1 MDCWAPL
8 SMEFSRQEYSSV
20 LAIPAILFSRGAY
33 QPRDRSWVSCIADEF
48 FTIWA
53 TRLPTGHSR
62 LPQTSIFFSFYS
74 PCQIASSYY
83 PPDNLSLILIS
94 AGLLCEG
101 SPSSPGGPPWFFKY
115 FPLLWDHFLLYQLL
129 YRTIFV
135 YMSFSLEQ
143 TCWGQDYG
151 VSLWS
156 PRHTAWQIGG
166 VH

>member
-8 SMEFSRQEYSSV
+8 SMEFSRQEYWSV
-20 LAIPAILFSRGAY
+20 LAILAILSSREAY
-33 QPRDRSWVSCIADEF
+33 QPRDRTWVSALQASC
-48 FTIWA
+48 FTIWT

-62 LPQTSIFFSFYS
+62 LPQTTIFFSFYF
-74 PCQIASSYY
+74 PCQIASSSY
-83 PPDNLSLILIS
+83 PPDNLSLILIL

-101 SPSSPGGPPWFFKY
+101 SPGPPWSFKY

-143 TCWGQDYG
+143 TCWCQDDR

-156 PRHTAWQIGG
+156 PRHTAWQTGG